1 MENVVF
7 QTGSFSSSF
16 PSDSAA
22 EAQMGVKYLF
32 PLTQAGNSSMGLVG
46 ATKGGVGL
54 EVVVALPALGNH
66 PKNAPGKG
74 VQREHLVPAGQRGR
88 CESK

>member
-1 MENVVF
+1 
-7 QTGSFSSSF
+7 
-16 PSDSAA
+16 
-22 EAQMGVKYLF
+22 
-32 PLTQAGNSSMGLVG
+32 MGLVG